1 MEQRYISQDKYR
13 GREVRTEDFSSV
25 LASFLHDGE
34 KLLAYHIPLILQKLS
49 ALAKI
54 VHRLKGFR
62 FYGCSLLF
70 IYDGDEAI
78 QEVYHQVIAETA
90 AARTSKY
97 PSLKRKSRAR
107 SEEREGSRKLVRRTQ
122 SEDVLVGSVTDRAFK
137 ESKRKRGEVN
147 IRIVD
152 FAHTTTGSD
161 YLLYSSST
169 EDPESRSAAK
179 VVTSGKGYQAQ
190 VDPET
195 GLLHARFP
203 PHHPELPDIG
213 FLFGLKN
220 LYSSLATIWEEH
232 AQKAKVAREAS
243 SGGSTNSGT
252 STDGQEPLAP
262 LHGLPTEPAEIF
274 EKIFED
280 LDEGMISS

>member
-1 MEQRYISQDKYR
+1 
-13 GREVRTEDFSSV
+13 V

-54 VHRLKGFR
+54 VYRLKGFR

-70 IYDGDEAI
+70 IYDGDEAV
-78 QEVYHQVIAETA
+78 QEGYHQVIAETA

-107 SEEREGSRKLVRRTQ
+107 SEEREGSRKLVRRTH
-122 SEDVLVGSVTDRAFK
+122 SEDILVGSVTDRAFK

-152 FAHTTTGSD
+152 FAHTTTGTD
-161 YLLYSSST
+161 YLPYSNSA
-169 EDPESRSAAK
+169 EDPEGRFATK
-179 VVTSGKGYQAQ
+179 TVMSGKGYQAP

-195 GLLHARFP
+195 GLLYARFP
-203 PHHPELPDIG
+203 PHHPELPDLG

-220 LYSSLATIWEEH
+220 LYSSLVTTWEEDNT
-232 AQKAKVAREAS
+232 QRAKLAREAS
-243 SGGSTNSGT
+243 SSGASNSSAT
-252 STDGQEPLAP
+252 TDGQEPLSP
-262 LHGLPTEPAEIF
+262 LCSLPTEPAEIF
-274 EKIFED
+274 EKIFEEF
-280 LDEGMISS
+280 DEGMISS

>member
-1 MEQRYISQDKYR
+1 M
-13 GREVRTEDFSSV
+13 

-49 ALAKI
+49 ALARI

-70 IYDGDEAI
+70 IYDGDEAV
-78 QEVYHQVIAETA
+78 QEDYHQVIAETA
-90 AARTSKY
+90 AARTSKF

-107 SEEREGSRKLVRRTQ
+107 SEEREGSYKLVRRTQ
-122 SEDVLVGSVTDRAFK
+122 SEDILVGSVTDRAFK

-152 FAHTTTGSD
+152 FAHTTTGTD
-161 YLLYSSST
+161 YLPYSNSS
-169 EDPESRSAAK
+169 EEPEGRSATET
-179 VVTSGKGYQAQ
+179 VTSGKGYQAP

-203 PHHPELPDIG
+203 PHHPELPDLG

-220 LYSSLATIWEEH
+220 LYSSLVTLWEEEH
-232 AQKAKVAREAS
+232 AQKAKLAKEAS
-243 SGGSTNSGT
+243 TGGASHLSTPA
-252 STDGQEPLAP
+252 DGQEPLSP
-262 LHGLPTEPAEIF
+262 LRSLPTEPAEIF
-274 EKIFED
+274 REIFEE

>member
-1 MEQRYISQDKYR
+1 
-13 GREVRTEDFSSV
+13 V

-34 KLLAYHIPLILQKLS
+34 KLLSYHIPLILQKLS
-49 ALAKI
+49 ALARI
-54 VHRLKGFR
+54 VYRLNGFR
-62 FYGCSLLF
+62 FYGCSVLF
-70 IYDGDEAI
+70 IYDGNETV
-78 QEVYHQVIAETA
+78 QEGYHQVIAETA

-107 SEEREGSRKLVRRTQ
+107 SEEREGSRRLVRRTQ

-152 FAHTTTGSD
+152 FAHTTTGTD
-161 YLLYSSST
+161 YLPFNGSA
-169 EDPESRSAAK
+169 EEPDGRSASK
-179 VVTSGKGYQAQ
+179 TVMSGNGYQAQ

-203 PHHPELPDIG
+203 PHHPELPDLG

-220 LYSSLATIWEEH
+220 LYSSLVTLWEEDH
-232 AQKAKVAREAS
+232 AQKAKLARET
-243 SGGSTNSGT
+243 GGSGVSNSST
-252 STDGQEPLAP
+252 STDGQEPLSP
-262 LHGLPTEPAEIF
+262 LHSLPTEPAEIF
-274 EKIFED
+274 EKIFEEF
-280 LDEGMISS
+280 DEGMISS

>member
-1 MEQRYISQDKYR
+1 M
-13 GREVRTEDFSSV
+13 

-34 KLLAYHIPLILQKLS
+34 KMLAYHIPLILQKLS

-70 IYDGDEAI
+70 IYDGDEAV
-78 QEVYHQVIAETA
+78 QEAYHQVIAETA
-90 AARTSKY
+90 TARTSKY

-107 SEEREGSRKLVRRTQ
+107 SEEREGSHKLVRRTH
-122 SEDVLVGSVTDRAFK
+122 SEDILVGSVTDRAFK

-152 FAHTTTGSD
+152 FAHTTTGTD
-161 YLLYSSST
+161 YLPYSSS
-169 EDPESRSAAK
+169 PEAPEGRSATET
-179 VVTSGKGYQAQ
+179 VTSGNGYQAP

-195 GLLHARFP
+195 GLLYARFP
-203 PHHPELPDIG
+203 PHHPELPDLG

-220 LYSSLATIWEEH
+220 LYSSLVTIWEEEH
-232 AQKAKVAREAS
+232 MQKAKLAKEAS
-243 SGGSTNSGT
+243 SGSASNPSTPA
-252 STDGQEPLAP
+252 DGQEPLAP
-262 LHGLPTEPAEIF
+262 LRSLPTEPAEIF
-274 EKIFED
+274 REIFEEV
-280 LDEGMISS
+280 DEGMISS